1 MPPVGDAAKIE
12 LANVPENIKV
22 NTPANLTLRMN
33 GAKGTLDGEV
43 VDPSGRKDDAFMCCL
58 DSGKRTNN
66 SNITYEV
73 LSFNYYVVRVL
84 TAALNF

>member
-43 VDPSGRKDDAFMCCL
+43 VDPSNRKDDAFMCCL
-58 DSGKRTNN
+58 DSG
-66 SNITYEV
+66 EA
-73 LSFNYYVVRVL
+73 L
-84 TAALNF
+84 TKSELHPMPI

>member
-22 NTPANLTLRMN
+22 NSPANLTLRMN

-43 VDPSGRKDDAFMCCL
+43 VDPSGKKDDAFLCCL
-58 DSGKRTNN
+58 DSGNEQKLKLIVFTGIH
-66 SNITYEV
+66 SYICEA
-73 LSFNYYVVRVL
+73 YVVACQPV
-84 TAALNF
+84 